1 MDIVVKQKDPKFMLC
16 PNDRGALPWPCDKR
30 GGKELGVH
38 KGSLDISPWSWRIW
52 SLLTSNFTACCFQTS
67 SPKILRG
74 VFLILNISVSSKTFQ
89 TIKNFSDNTETFQII
104 QNLCSPS
111 RNFPNYPETFQIIQ
125 KLSRPSRNFPNYM
138 ETFQIQKLFRPWG
151 NFQDN
156 QGII

>member
-1 MDIVVKQKDPKFMLC
+1 MLC

-104 QNLCSPS
+104 QNLCRPS

-156 QGII
+156 QGLI